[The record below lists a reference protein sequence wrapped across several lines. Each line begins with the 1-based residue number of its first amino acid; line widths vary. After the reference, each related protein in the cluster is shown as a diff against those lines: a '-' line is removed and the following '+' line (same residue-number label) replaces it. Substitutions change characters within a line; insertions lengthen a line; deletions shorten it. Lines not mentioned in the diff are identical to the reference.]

1 MQVYMIRKITFLT
14 LFLWLMTVTFPVIA
28 QQKTDTTY
36 TFRFVPQKDMFYVPW
51 NGNDTELARLLE
63 CIENSKATIFDG
75 KLPLLVDGYCN
86 SLGGEAENLATAKI
100 RANRVKS
107 ELITRAKI
115 KEENF
120 ITHNHATGGD
130 FVIVRLTVPAKE
142 TAAMEAEARRRA
154 EAERLETETRA
165 EQERRAEEQRKAEE
179 ARLAAEP
186 TVAGRRERQKAE
198 AEKDALQNALAGT
211 LSDIKITNDYHLS
224 LRANLLRWATLTP
237 DLGVEWRICPSWG
250 IAVNGSWTSWTWSD
264 KDRRYAL
271 WEVAPEIRYYMG
283 EKKAWYLGAMFK
295 AGQFNYKLSETGKQG
310 DLMGGGITAGYQLRL
325 NKALTLDFNLGLGY
339 LNADFEKYE
348 VIDGVRVR
356 RGNETKDWWGPINA
370 GVTLVWKLF

>member
-1 MQVYMIRKITFLT
+1 MSRKITFLT
-14 LFLWLMTVTFPVIA
+14 LFLWLTAVTFPVFA
-28 QQKTDTTY
+28 QQKADTTY

-51 NGNDTELARLLE
+51 NGNDMELARLLE
-63 CIENSKATIFDG
+63 CIESNKTDILDG
-75 KLPLLVDGYCN
+75 KLPLYVDGYCN
-86 SLGGEAENLATAKI
+86 SLNGEKENLAIAKI
-100 RANRVKS
+100 RSNRVKS
-107 ELITRAKI
+107 ELIIRAEI

-120 ITHNHATGGD
+120 ITRNHATEGD
-130 FVIVRLTVPAKE
+130 FVTVRLTIPVKE
-142 TAAMEAEARRRA
+142 TAATDAEAEARRKA
-154 EAERLETETRA
+154 EAERLEAEKRA
-165 EQERRAEEQRKAEE
+165 EQERLAEEQRKAEE
-179 ARLAAEP
+179 ARLAAE
-186 TVAGRRERQKAE
+186 KAE
-198 AEKDALQNALAGT
+198 AEKAAQQNTLADMPSET
-211 LSDIKITNDYHLS
+211 KITTDYHLS

-237 DLGVEWRICPSWG
+237 DLGLEWRICPSWG

-271 WEVAPEIRYYMG
+271 WEVAPEVRYYMG

-325 NKALTLDFNLGLGY
+325 NKALNLDFNLGLGY
-339 LNADFEKYE
+339 LNADYEKYE

-356 RGNETKDWWGPINA
+356 RGNGTKDWWGPINA

>member
-271 WEVAPEIRYYMG
+271 WEVAPEVRYYMG

-325 NKALTLDFNLGLGY
+325 NKALALDFNLGLGY

-356 RGNETKDWWGPINA
+356 RGNETKDWCGPINA

>member
-1 MQVYMIRKITFLT
+1 MKKFLFTFFLFAVFLT
-14 LFLWLMTVTFPVIA
+14 TVFA
-28 QQKTDTTY
+28 QQKADTTY

-63 CIENSKATIFDG
+63 CIEKNKTTILNG
-75 KLPLLVDGYCN
+75 RLPLLVDGYCN
-86 SLGGEAENLATAKI
+86 SLGSETENLATAKI

-107 ELITRAKI
+107 ELIIRAEI

-120 ITHNHATGGD
+120 ITRNHATEGD
-130 FVIVRLTVPAKE
+130 FVTVRLTVPVKE
-142 TAAMEAEARRRA
+142 TTATDAEAEARRKA
-154 EAERLETETRA
+154 EAERLAAEKRA
-165 EQERRAEEQRKAEE
+165 EQERLAEEQRKAEE
-179 ARLAAEP
+179 ARLAAE
-186 TVAGRRERQKAE
+186 KAE
-198 AEKDALQNALAGT
+198 AEKAAQQNTLADT
-211 LSDIKITNDYHLS
+211 PSETKITNDYHLS

-237 DLGVEWRICPSWG
+237 DLGLEWRINPSWG
-250 IAVNGSWTSWTWSD
+250 IAVNGSWTSWSWND

-271 WEVAPEIRYYMG
+271 WEVAPEVRYYMG
-283 EKKAWYLGAMFK
+283 EKKAWYVGAMFK

-325 NKALTLDFNLGLGY
+325 NKALDFDFNLGLGY
-339 LNADFEKYE
+339 LNADYEKYE

>member
-1 MQVYMIRKITFLT
+1 MSRKITFLT

-36 TFRFVPQKDMFYVPW
+36 TFRFVSQKDMFYVPW

-130 FVIVRLTVPAKE
+130 FVIVRLTVPVKE
-142 TAAMEAEARRRA
+142 TAATDAEAEARRRA
-154 EAERLETETRA
+154 EVERLETETRA

-198 AEKDALQNALAGT
+198 AEKAALQNTLAGT
-211 LSDIKITNDYHLS
+211 PSETKITNDYHLS

-237 DLGVEWRICPSWG
+237 DLGLEWRICPSWS

-325 NKALTLDFNLGLGY
+325 NKALALDFNLGLGY

-356 RGNETKDWWGPINA
+356 RDNETKDWWGPINA

>member
-1 MQVYMIRKITFLT
+1 MSRKITFLT

-63 CIENSKATIFDG
+63 CIENNKATILDG

-120 ITHNHATGGD
+120 ITHNHATRGD

-142 TAAMEAEARRRA
+142 TAAMEARRRA

-165 EQERRAEEQRKAEE
+165 EQERLAEEQRKAEE
-179 ARLAAEP
+179 ARLAAE
-186 TVAGRRERQKAE
+186 KAE
-198 AEKDALQNALAGT
+198 VEKDALQNALAGT
-211 LSDIKITNDYHLS
+211 LSDIKITTDYHLS

-295 AGQFNYKLSETGKQG
+295 AGQFNYKISETGKQG

-325 NKALTLDFNLGLGY
+325 NKALTHDFNLGLGY

-348 VIDGVRVR
+348 VINGVRVR

>member
-1 MQVYMIRKITFLT
+1 MIRKITFLT
-14 LFLWLMTVTFPVIA
+14 LFLLLMTVTFPVIA

-36 TFRFVPQKDMFYVPW
+36 TFRFVTQKDMFYVPW

-86 SLGGEAENLATAKI
+86 SQSSEAENLATAKI

-107 ELITRAKI
+107 ELIIRAKI

-120 ITHNHATGGD
+120 ITRNHATEGD
-130 FVIVRLTVPAKE
+130 FVTVRLTVPVKE
-142 TAAMEAEARRRA
+142 TAVTDAESEARRKA
-154 EAERLETETRA
+154 EAERLETEKRA
-165 EQERRAEEQRKAEE
+165 EQERLAEEQRKAEE
-179 ARLAAEP
+179 ARLAAE
-186 TVAGRRERQKAE
+186 KAE
-198 AEKDALQNALAGT
+198 AEKAALQNTLAGT
-211 LSDIKITNDYHLS
+211 PSETKITNDYHLS

-250 IAVNGSWTSWTWSD
+250 IAVNGSWTSWSWSD

-271 WEVAPEIRYYMG
+271 WEVAPEVRYYMG

-325 NKALTLDFNLGLGY
+325 NKALDLDFNLGLGY

-356 RGNETKDWWGPINA
+356 RGNETKDWCGPINA

>member
-1 MQVYMIRKITFLT
+1 MSRKITFLT
-14 LFLWLMTVTFPVIA
+14 LFLWLMTVPFPVIA
-28 QQKTDTTY
+28 QQKADTTCI
-36 TFRFVPQKDMFYVPW
+36 FRFVPQKDMFYVPW
-51 NGNDTELARLLE
+51 KGNDTELARLLE
-63 CIENSKATIFDG
+63 YIENNKATILDG

-86 SLGGEAENLATAKI
+86 SQSSEVKNLATAKI

-107 ELITRAKI
+107 ELIIRAKI

-120 ITHNHATGGD
+120 ITHNNATEGD
-130 FVIVRLTVPAKE
+130 FVTVRLTVPVKE
-142 TAAMEAEARRRA
+142 TAVTDAEAEARR
-154 EAERLETETRA
+154 
-165 EQERRAEEQRKAEE
+165 KAEE
-179 ARLAAEP
+179 TRLATEP

-198 AEKDALQNALAGT
+198 AAAQQNTLADT
-211 LSDIKITNDYHLS
+211 PSETKITNDHHLS

-237 DLGVEWRICPSWG
+237 DLGLEWRICPSWG
-250 IAVNGSWTSWTWSD
+250 IAVNGSWTSWSWSD

-271 WEVAPEIRYYMG
+271 WEVTPEVRYYMG

-325 NKALTLDFNLGLGY
+325 NKALDLDFNLGLGY

>member
-1 MQVYMIRKITFLT
+1 MQVYMSRKITFLT

-36 TFRFVPQKDMFYVPW
+36 TFRFVSQKDMFYVPW

-130 FVIVRLTVPAKE
+130 FVIVRLTVPVKE
-142 TAAMEAEARRRA
+142 TAATDAEAEARRKA
-154 EAERLETETRA
+154 ETERLETET
-165 EQERRAEEQRKAEE
+165 RAEEQRKAEE

-198 AEKDALQNALAGT
+198 AEKAALQNTLAGT
-211 LSDIKITNDYHLS
+211 PSETKITNDYHLS

-237 DLGVEWRICPSWG
+237 DLGLEWRICPSWG

-295 AGQFNYKLSETGKQG
+295 AGQFNYKISETGKQG

-325 NKALTLDFNLGLGY
+325 NKALALDFNLGLGY

-356 RGNETKDWWGPINA
+356 RGNETKNWCGPINA

>member
-1 MQVYMIRKITFLT
+1 MSRKITFLT
-14 LFLWLMTVTFPVIA
+14 LFLRLMTVTFPVIA

-63 CIENSKATIFDG
+63 CIENSKATILDG

-130 FVIVRLTVPAKE
+130 FVIVRLTVPTKE
-142 TAAMEAEARRRA
+142 TAAMDAEAEARRKA
-154 EAERLETETRA
+154 EAERLAA
-165 EQERRAEEQRKAEE
+165 EKERLAEEQRKAEE
-179 ARLAAEP
+179 ARLAAE
-186 TVAGRRERQKAE
+186 KAE
-198 AEKDALQNALAGT
+198 AEKAALQNTLADT
-211 LSDIKITNDYHLS
+211 PSETKITTDYHLS
-224 LRANLLRWATLTP
+224 MRANLLRWATLTP
-237 DLGVEWRICPSWG
+237 DLGLEWRICPSWG
-250 IAVNGSWTSWTWSD
+250 IAVNGSWTSWSWND
-264 KDRRYAL
+264 KDCRYAL
-271 WEVAPEIRYYMG
+271 WEVAPEVRYYMG

-295 AGQFNYKLSETGKQG
+295 TGQFNYKFSEAGKQG

-356 RGNETKDWWGPINA
+356 CGNETKNWCGPINA

>member
-1 MQVYMIRKITFLT
+1 MQVYMSRKITFLT

-63 CIENSKATIFDG
+63 CIENNKATILDG

-142 TAAMEAEARRRA
+142 TAAMDAEAEARRRA
-154 EAERLETETRA
+154 EAERLETEKRA
-165 EQERRAEEQRKAEE
+165 EQERLAEEQRKAEE
-179 ARLAAEP
+179 ARLAAE
-186 TVAGRRERQKAE
+186 KAE
-198 AEKDALQNALAGT
+198 AEKAAQQNTLADT
-211 LSDIKITNDYHLS
+211 LSETKITTDYHLS

-264 KDRRYAL
+264 KDHRYAL
-271 WEVAPEIRYYMG
+271 WEVAPEVRYYMG

-325 NKALTLDFNLGLGY
+325 NKALALDFNLGLGY

-356 RGNETKDWWGPINA
+356 RGNETKDRWGPINA

>member
-1 MQVYMIRKITFLT
+1 MSKRI
-14 LFLWLMTVTFPVIA
+14 LFFILFSWLASAAFPAFA
-28 QQKTDTTY
+28 QQKADTTY
-36 TFRFVPQKDMFYVPW
+36 TFRFVTQKDMFYVPW

-63 CIENSKATIFDG
+63 CIENNKAIILDG
-75 KLPLLVDGYCN
+75 KMPLLVDGYCN

-107 ELITRAKI
+107 ELIIRAKI

-142 TAAMEAEARRRA
+142 TAAMDAEAEARRRA
-154 EAERLETETRA
+154 EAERLEIETRA

-179 ARLAAEP
+179 ARLAAE
-186 TVAGRRERQKAE
+186 KAE
-198 AEKDALQNALAGT
+198 AEKAALQNTLAGT
-211 LSDIKITNDYHLS
+211 PSETKITNDYHLS

-237 DLGVEWRICPSWG
+237 DLGLEWRICPSWG

-271 WEVAPEIRYYMG
+271 WEVAPEVRYYMG

-325 NKALTLDFNLGLGY
+325 NKALDLDFNLGLGY
-339 LNADFEKYE
+339 LNVDFEKYE

-356 RGNETKDWWGPINA
+356 RGNETKDWYGPINA

>member
-1 MQVYMIRKITFLT
+1 MKKFLFTFFLFAVFLT
-14 LFLWLMTVTFPVIA
+14 TVFA
-28 QQKTDTTY
+28 QQKADTTY

-63 CIENSKATIFDG
+63 CIEKNKTTILNG
-75 KLPLLVDGYCN
+75 RLPLLVDGYCN
-86 SLGGEAENLATAKI
+86 SLGSEAENLATAKI

-107 ELITRAKI
+107 ELIIRAEI

-120 ITHNHATGGD
+120 ITRNHATEGD
-130 FVIVRLTVPAKE
+130 FVTVRLTIPVKE
-142 TAAMEAEARRRA
+142 TAATDAEAEARRKA
-154 EAERLETETRA
+154 EAERLAAEKRA
-165 EQERRAEEQRKAEE
+165 EQERLAEEQRKAEE
-179 ARLAAEP
+179 ARLAAE
-186 TVAGRRERQKAE
+186 KAE
-198 AEKDALQNALAGT
+198 AEKAAQQNTLADT
-211 LSDIKITNDYHLS
+211 PSETKITNDYHLS

-237 DLGVEWRICPSWG
+237 DLGLEWRICPSWG
-250 IAVNGSWTSWTWSD
+250 IAVNGSWTSWSWSD

-271 WEVAPEIRYYMG
+271 WEVAPEVRYYMG

-325 NKALTLDFNLGLGY
+325 NKALDLDFNLGLGY
-339 LNADFEKYE
+339 LNADYEKYE

>member
-1 MQVYMIRKITFLT
+1 MSRRITFLT

-28 QQKTDTTY
+28 QQKADSTY

-63 CIENSKATIFDG
+63 CIENNKATILDG

-86 SLGGEAENLATAKI
+86 SPGGEAEKLATAKI

-107 ELITRAKI
+107 ELITRAEI

-120 ITHNHATGGD
+120 ITRNHATEGD
-130 FVIVRLTVPAKE
+130 FVTVRLTVPVKE
-142 TAAMEAEARRRA
+142 TSVTDAEAQVLREAEAA
-154 EAERLETETRA
+154 RLETEKRA
-165 EQERRAEEQRKAEE
+165 EQERLAEEERLAQEQRLAEEQHKAEE
-179 ARLAAEP
+179 ARLAAE
-186 TVAGRRERQKAE
+186 KAE
-198 AEKDALQNALAGT
+198 AGKSAQQNKLT
-211 LSDIKITNDYHLS
+211 DTPSETKITTDYHLS

-237 DLGVEWRICPSWG
+237 DLGLEWRICPSWG
-250 IAVNGSWTSWTWSD
+250 IAVNGSWTSWSRSD
-264 KDRRYAL
+264 KGRRYAL
-271 WEVAPEIRYYMG
+271 WEVAPEVRYYMG
-283 EKKAWYLGAMFK
+283 EKKAFYLGAMFK
-295 AGQFNYKLSETGKQG
+295 AGQFNYKLSETGRQG

-325 NKALTLDFNLGLGY
+325 NKALDLDFNLGLGY
-339 LNADFEKYE
+339 LNADYEKYE

-356 RGNETKDWWGPINA
+356 RGNGTKHWYGPINA

>member
-1 MQVYMIRKITFLT
+1 MQVYMSRKITFLT
-14 LFLWLMTVTFPVIA
+14 LFLLLMTVTFPVIA

-36 TFRFVPQKDMFYVPW
+36 TFRFVSQKDMFYVPW

-142 TAAMEAEARRRA
+142 RRKKPDLPLKRQKPRKPLYKIHLPARRRK
-154 EAERLETETRA
+154 LKS
-165 EQERRAEEQRKAEE
+165 QMIIISPCV
-179 ARLAAEP
+179 P
-186 TVAGRRERQKAE
+186 TYCAG
-198 AEKDALQNALAGT
+198 L
-211 LSDIKITNDYHLS
+211 
-224 LRANLLRWATLTP
+224 P
-237 DLGVEWRICPSWG
+237 
-250 IAVNGSWTSWTWSD
+250 
-264 KDRRYAL
+264 
-271 WEVAPEIRYYMG
+271 
-283 EKKAWYLGAMFK
+283 
-295 AGQFNYKLSETGKQG
+295 
-310 DLMGGGITAGYQLRL
+310 
-325 NKALTLDFNLGLGY
+325 
-339 LNADFEKYE
+339 
-348 VIDGVRVR
+348 
-356 RGNETKDWWGPINA
+356 
-370 GVTLVWKLF
+370 

>member
-1 MQVYMIRKITFLT
+1 MSRKITFLT

-28 QQKTDTTY
+28 QQKADTTY
-36 TFRFVPQKDMFYVPW
+36 TFRFVTQKDMFYVPW

-63 CIENSKATIFDG
+63 CIERNRTDILDG
-75 KLPLLVDGYCN
+75 RLPLLVDGYCN
-86 SLGGEAENLATAKI
+86 SLGSETENLATAKI

-107 ELITRAKI
+107 ELIIRAEI

-120 ITHNHATGGD
+120 ITRNHATEGD
-130 FVIVRLTVPAKE
+130 FVTVRLTVPVKE
-142 TAAMEAEARRRA
+142 TAVTDAEAEARRKA
-154 EAERLETETRA
+154 EAERLEAEKRA
-165 EQERRAEEQRKAEE
+165 EQERLAEEQRKAEE
-179 ARLAAEP
+179 ARLAAE
-186 TVAGRRERQKAE
+186 KAE
-198 AEKDALQNALAGT
+198 AEKAAQQNTLADT
-211 LSDIKITNDYHLS
+211 PSETKITNDHHLS

-237 DLGVEWRICPSWG
+237 DLGLEWRICPSWG
-250 IAVNGSWTSWTWSD
+250 IAVNGSWTSWSWSD

-271 WEVAPEIRYYMG
+271 WEVAPEVRYYMG

-295 AGQFNYKLSETGKQG
+295 TGQFNYKFSEAGKQG

-325 NKALTLDFNLGLGY
+325 NKALALDFNLGLGY

-356 RGNETKDWWGPINA
+356 CGNETKNWCGPINA

>member
-1 MQVYMIRKITFLT
+1 MSKRI
-14 LFLWLMTVTFPVIA
+14 LFFILFSWLASAAFPAFA
-28 QQKTDTTY
+28 QQKADTTY

-63 CIENSKATIFDG
+63 CIENNKTTILDG

-86 SLGGEAENLATAKI
+86 SLGSEAENLATAKI

-107 ELITRAKI
+107 ELIIRAEI

-120 ITHNHATGGD
+120 ITRNHATEGD
-130 FVIVRLTVPAKE
+130 FVTVRLTVPVKG
-142 TAAMEAEARRRA
+142 TAATDAEARRKA
-154 EAERLETETRA
+154 ETERLEAEKRA
-165 EQERRAEEQRKAEE
+165 EQERLAEEQRKAEE
-179 ARLAAEP
+179 ARLAAE
-186 TVAGRRERQKAE
+186 KAE
-198 AEKDALQNALAGT
+198 AEKAAQQNTLADT
-211 LSDIKITNDYHLS
+211 PSETKITTDYHLS

-271 WEVAPEIRYYMG
+271 WEVAPEVRYYMG
-283 EKKAWYLGAMFK
+283 EKKAWHLGAMFK

-310 DLMGGGITAGYQLRL
+310 DLMIKGADLLR
-325 NKALTLDFNLGLGY
+325 TGVVLGVKL
-339 LNADFEKYE
+339 
-348 VIDGVRVR
+348 
-356 RGNETKDWWGPINA
+356 PI
-370 GVTLVWKLF
+370 K

>member
-1 MQVYMIRKITFLT
+1 MSKRI
-14 LFLWLMTVTFPVIA
+14 LFFILFSWLASAAFPAFA

-63 CIENSKATIFDG
+63 CIENSKVTIFDG

-107 ELITRAKI
+107 ELIIRAKI

-120 ITHNHATGGD
+120 ITHNHATEGD
-130 FVIVRLTVPAKE
+130 FVIVRLTLPAKE
-142 TAAMEAEARRRA
+142 TAVTDAEAEARCKA
-154 EAERLETETRA
+154 EAERLETEKRA
-165 EQERRAEEQRKAEE
+165 EQERLAEEQRKAEE

-198 AEKDALQNALAGT
+198 AAAQQNTLADT
-211 LSDIKITNDYHLS
+211 PSETKITTDHHLS
-224 LRANLLRWATLTP
+224 LRANLMRWATLTP
-237 DLGVEWRICPSWG
+237 DLGLEWRICPSWG
-250 IAVNGSWTSWTWSD
+250 IAVNGSWTSWSWSD

-271 WEVAPEIRYYMG
+271 WEVAPEVRYYMG
-283 EKKAWYLGAMFK
+283 EKKAWHLGAMFK

-325 NKALTLDFNLGLGY
+325 NKALALDFNLGLGY
-339 LNADFEKYE
+339 LNADYEKYE

-356 RGNETKDWWGPINA
+356 HGNETKDWWGPINA

>member
-1 MQVYMIRKITFLT
+1 MSRKITFLT

-28 QQKTDTTY
+28 QQKADTTCI
-36 TFRFVPQKDMFYVPW
+36 FRFVPQKDMFYVPW
-51 NGNDTELARLLE
+51 KGNDTELARLLE
-63 CIENSKATIFDG
+63 YIENNKATILDG
-75 KLPLLVDGYCN
+75 KLPLLVDGYCK
-86 SLGGEAENLATAKI
+86 SQGSKAENLATAKI

-107 ELITRAKI
+107 ELIIRAKI

-120 ITHNHATGGD
+120 ITHNHATEGD
-130 FVIVRLTVPAKE
+130 FVTVRLTVPVKE
-142 TAAMEAEARRRA
+142 TAVTDAEA
-154 EAERLETETRA
+154 
-165 EQERRAEEQRKAEE
+165 E

-237 DLGVEWRICPSWG
+237 DLGLEWRICPSWG

-271 WEVAPEIRYYMG
+271 WEVAPEVRYYMG

-295 AGQFNYKLSETGKQG
+295 VGQFNYKLSETGKQG

-325 NKALTLDFNLGLGY
+325 NKALDLDFNLGLGY
-339 LNADFEKYE
+339 LNVDFEKYE

-356 RGNETKDWWGPINA
+356 RGNETKNWYGPINA

>member
-1 MQVYMIRKITFLT
+1 MSRKITFLT

-63 CIENSKATIFDG
+63 CIENNKATILDG
-75 KLPLLVDGYCN
+75 KMPLLVDGYCN

-179 ARLAAEP
+179 ARLSAE
-186 TVAGRRERQKAE
+186 KAE

-211 LSDIKITNDYHLS
+211 LSDIKITNDYHLF

-237 DLGVEWRICPSWG
+237 DLGLEWRICPSCG
-250 IAVNGSWTSWTWSD
+250 IAVNGSWTSWSWND

-283 EKKAWYLGAMFK
+283 EKKTWYLGALFK
-295 AGQFNYKLSETGKQG
+295 AGQFNYKISETGKQG
-310 DLMGGGITAGYQLRL
+310 DLMGGGITTGYQLRL
-325 NKALTLDFNLGLGY
+325 NKALTLDFNLGMGY

-356 RGNETKDWWGPINA
+356 CGNETKNWCGPINA

>member
-1 MQVYMIRKITFLT
+1 MRRKITFLT
-14 LFLWLMTVTFPVIA
+14 LFLWLTTVTFPVIA

-120 ITHNHATGGD
+120 ITHNHATEGD
-130 FVIVRLTVPAKE
+130 FVTVRLTVPVKE
-142 TAAMEAEARRRA
+142 TAVTDAEA
-154 EAERLETETRA
+154 
-165 EQERRAEEQRKAEE
+165 E

-198 AEKDALQNALAGT
+198 AAAQQNTLADT
-211 LSDIKITNDYHLS
+211 PSETKITTDYHLS

-237 DLGVEWRICPSWG
+237 DLGLEWRICPSWG
-250 IAVNGSWTSWTWSD
+250 IAVNGSWTSWSWSD

-325 NKALTLDFNLGLGY
+325 NKALALDFNLGLGY
-339 LNADFEKYE
+339 LNADYEKYE

-356 RGNETKDWWGPINA
+356 RGNETKDWCGPINA

>member
-1 MQVYMIRKITFLT
+1 MSKRI
-14 LFLWLMTVTFPVIA
+14 LFFILFSWLASAAFPAFA
-28 QQKTDTTY
+28 QQKTDTVY

-63 CIENSKATIFDG
+63 CIERNRTDILDG
-75 KLPLLVDGYCN
+75 RLPLLVDGYCN
-86 SLGGEAENLATAKI
+86 SLGSETENLATAKI

-107 ELITRAKI
+107 ELIIRAEI

-120 ITHNHATGGD
+120 ITRNHATEGD
-130 FVIVRLTVPAKE
+130 FVTVRLTVPVKE
-142 TAAMEAEARRRA
+142 TAVTDAEAEARRKA
-154 EAERLETETRA
+154 EAERLETEKRA
-165 EQERRAEEQRKAEE
+165 EQERLAEEQRKAEE
-179 ARLAAEP
+179 ARLAAE
-186 TVAGRRERQKAE
+186 KAE
-198 AEKDALQNALAGT
+198 AEKTAQQNTLADT
-211 LSDIKITNDYHLS
+211 LSETKITTDYHLS

-237 DLGVEWRICPSWG
+237 DLGLEWRICPSWG
-250 IAVNGSWTSWTWSD
+250 IAVNGSWTSWSWSD

-271 WEVAPEIRYYMG
+271 WEVAPEVRYYMG
-283 EKKAWYLGAMFK
+283 EKKAWHLGAMFK

-325 NKALTLDFNLGLGY
+325 NKVLALDFNLGLGY

-348 VIDGVRVR
+348 VIDDVRVR
-356 RGNETKDWWGPINA
+356 RGNETKDWFGPINA

>member
-1 MQVYMIRKITFLT
+1 MSKRI
-14 LFLWLMTVTFPVIA
+14 LFFILFSWLASAAFPASA
-28 QQKTDTTY
+28 QQKTDTVY

-63 CIENSKATIFDG
+63 CIENNKTTILDG

-86 SLGGEAENLATAKI
+86 SLGSEAENLATAKI

-107 ELITRAKI
+107 ELIIRAEI

-120 ITHNHATGGD
+120 ITRNHATEGD
-130 FVIVRLTVPAKE
+130 FVTVRLTVPVKG
-142 TAAMEAEARRRA
+142 TAATDAEARRKA
-154 EAERLETETRA
+154 ETERLEAEKRA
-165 EQERRAEEQRKAEE
+165 EQERLAEEQRKAEE
-179 ARLAAEP
+179 ARLAAE
-186 TVAGRRERQKAE
+186 KAE
-198 AEKDALQNALAGT
+198 AEKAAQQNTLADT
-211 LSDIKITNDYHLS
+211 PSETKITTDYHLS

-271 WEVAPEIRYYMG
+271 WEVAPEVRYYMG

-325 NKALTLDFNLGLGY
+325 NKALAFDFNLGLGY

>member
-1 MQVYMIRKITFLT
+1 MSRKITFLT

-36 TFRFVPQKDMFYVPW
+36 TFRFVSQKDMFYVPW

-130 FVIVRLTVPAKE
+130 FVIVRLTVPVKE
-142 TAAMEAEARRRA
+142 TAATDAEAEARRRA

-179 ARLAAEP
+179 ARLA
-186 TVAGRRERQKAE
+186 
-198 AEKDALQNALAGT
+198 GT
-211 LSDIKITNDYHLS
+211 PSETKITTDYHLF

-237 DLGVEWRICPSWG
+237 DLGLEWRICPSWG

-325 NKALTLDFNLGLGY
+325 NKALALDFNLGLGY

>member
-1 MQVYMIRKITFLT
+1 MSRKITFLT

-63 CIENSKATIFDG
+63 CIENSKATILDG
-75 KLPLLVDGYCN
+75 KMPLLVDGYCN

-130 FVIVRLTVPAKE
+130 FVIVRLTVPVKE
-142 TAAMEAEARRRA
+142 TAATDAEARRKA
-154 EAERLETETRA
+154 ETERLEAEKRA
-165 EQERRAEEQRKAEE
+165 EQERLAEEQRKAEE

-198 AEKDALQNALAGT
+198 AEKAALQNTLAGT
-211 LSDIKITNDYHLS
+211 PSETKITNDYHLS

-237 DLGVEWRICPSWG
+237 DLGLEWRICPSWG
-250 IAVNGSWTSWTWSD
+250 IAVNGSWTSWSWND

-271 WEVAPEIRYYMG
+271 WEVAPEVRYYMG

-325 NKALTLDFNLGLGY
+325 NKALALDFNLGLGY

-356 RGNETKDWWGPINA
+356 RGNKTKDWWGPINA

>member
-1 MQVYMIRKITFLT
+1 MSRKITFLT

-28 QQKTDTTY
+28 QQKADTTCI
-36 TFRFVPQKDMFYVPW
+36 FRFVPQKDMFYVPW
-51 NGNDTELARLLE
+51 KGNDTELARLLE
-63 CIENSKATIFDG
+63 CIENNKATILDG
-75 KLPLLVDGYCN
+75 KMPLLVDGYCN
-86 SLGGEAENLATAKI
+86 SLGGEAKNLATAKI

-107 ELITRAKI
+107 ELIIRAKI

-120 ITHNHATGGD
+120 ITHNHATEGD
-130 FVIVRLTVPAKE
+130 FVTVRLTVPVKE
-142 TAAMEAEARRRA
+142 TAVTDAEAEARRKA
-154 EAERLETETRA
+154 EAERLETEKRA
-165 EQERRAEEQRKAEE
+165 EQERLAEEQRKAEE
-179 ARLAAEP
+179 ARLAAE
-186 TVAGRRERQKAE
+186 KAE
-198 AEKDALQNALAGT
+198 AEKAALQNTLAGT
-211 LSDIKITNDYHLS
+211 PSETKITNDYHLS

-237 DLGVEWRICPSWG
+237 DLGLEWRICPSWG
-250 IAVNGSWTSWTWSD
+250 IAVNGSWTSWSWND

-295 AGQFNYKLSETGKQG
+295 AGQFNYKISETGKQG
-310 DLMGGGITAGYQLRL
+310 DLMGGGITTGYQLRL

-356 RGNETKDWWGPINA
+356 RGNETKNWCGPINA

>member
-1 MQVYMIRKITFLT
+1 MSRKITFLT

-63 CIENSKATIFDG
+63 CIENNKATILDG

-120 ITHNHATGGD
+120 ITHNHATEGD

-142 TAAMEAEARRRA
+142 TAAMDAEAEARRRA
-154 EAERLETETRA
+154 EAERLATEKRA

-179 ARLAAEP
+179 ARLAAE
-186 TVAGRRERQKAE
+186 KAE
-198 AEKDALQNALAGT
+198 AEKAALQNTPAGT
-211 LSDIKITNDYHLS
+211 PSETKITNDYHLS

-237 DLGVEWRICPSWG
+237 DLGLEWRICQSWG

-271 WEVAPEIRYYMG
+271 WEVAPEVRCYMG

-325 NKALTLDFNLGLGY
+325 NKALALDFNLGLGY

-356 RGNETKDWWGPINA
+356 RGNETKDWCGPINA